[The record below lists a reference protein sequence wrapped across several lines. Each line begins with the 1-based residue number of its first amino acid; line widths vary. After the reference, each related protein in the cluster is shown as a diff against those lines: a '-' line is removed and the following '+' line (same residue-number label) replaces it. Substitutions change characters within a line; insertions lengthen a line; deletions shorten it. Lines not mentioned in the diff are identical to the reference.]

1 MKSTKTILTALCV
14 LLGAT
19 AMAQQTTGAD
29 GTQQKAPASGPLK
42 MRSGSS
48 AITPVKPAETE
59 PKKADTKASGT
70 ENTKPDLYKRKQKEQ
85 AAEGKTSVNDKEL
98 KGAINIDF
106 GIAKE
111 GESFATF
118 FPFNI
123 KTLESGETPA
133 TPVINRSDVER
144 YSLYNNAS
152 GITDVKLAGG
162 SKYAQRLDNTQQG
175 NGFNVQYTAGKP
187 GAVNE
192 TVEVYTKQGRI
203 LYHLTGYVV
212 GKDTEMTMR

>member
-1 MKSTKTILTALCV
+1 MRNTKTILTALCV
-14 LLGAT
+14 FLGTA
-19 AMAQQTTGAD
+19 AMAQQTTGANE
-29 GTQQKAPASGPLK
+29 TQQKAPSSGPLK
-42 MRSGSS
+42 MHSGSS

-59 PKKADTKASGT
+59 PKKADIKSSGT
-70 ENTKPDLYKRKQKEQ
+70 ESTKPDLYERKQKEQ
-85 AAEGKTSVNDKEL
+85 AAEGKNSVNDKEL

-111 GESFATF
+111 GESFTTF

-123 KTLESGETPA
+123 KTLESQETPA
-133 TPVINRSDVER
+133 TPVINRSDIER
-144 YSLYNNAS
+144 YSLYNNTS

-162 SKYAQRLDNTQQG
+162 KYAHRLDNTRQG

-212 GKDTEMTMR
+212 EKDTEMTMK

>member
-1 MKSTKTILTALCV
+1 MKNKKTILTALGL
-14 LLGAT
+14 LLGAA
-19 AMAQQTTGAD
+19 AMAQQTTGANEM
-29 GTQQKAPASGPLK
+29 QQKTPASSSLK
-42 MRSGSS
+42 MHSGSS
-48 AITPVKPAETE
+48 AITPVKPAEAE
-59 PKKADTKASGT
+59 PGKGDAKASGT
-70 ENTKPDLYKRKQKEQ
+70 ESTRPNLYEKKQKEQ
-85 AAEGKTSVNDKEL
+85 AAEAKTSANEKEL

-123 KTLESGETPA
+123 KTLESQETPA
-133 TPVINRSDVER
+133 TPFISRSDVER
-144 YSLYNNAS
+144 YSRYNNES

-162 SKYAQRLDNTQQG
+162 KYSRGRDNTLEG
-175 NGFNVQYTAGKP
+175 NGFKVQYTAGKP

-192 TVEVYTKQGRI
+192 TVEVFTKQGRI

-212 GKDTEMTMR
+212 DKGTEMTMK